1 MNRQGCHIYYHKVN
15 TTFVQGSICVPLQTK
30 LISVQLPGLSSCHS
44 KRFSLSTDEAV
55 IDSPCP
61 SLKKLPWFWIGPSSC
76 LKRLPRLFNPNKTHQ
91 MGTVFSNLVCI
102 WNWNLRVKGFVPA
115 TSSPSLLFTLTPRMR
130 WQFIHLRNKPC
141 ASLDSS
147 GFFPLVFI
155 VSLLRIMN
163 WSRVLSVWFIWLLMM
178 WSTSGPLGLLCCC
191 FNKHISRWW
200 GHWHT
205 FCAFMVQW
213 S

>member
-76 LKRLPRLFNPNKTHQ
+76 LKWLPRLFNPNKTHQ
-91 MGTVFSNLVCI
+91 MGTVFINLVCI
-102 WNWNLRVKGFVPA
+102 WNWNLSERLCPSNIQSFTVVHTYTKDEMAVY
-115 TSSPSLLFTLTPRMR
+115 SSEKQALCFSWLF
-130 WQFIHLRNKPC
+130 WIFSPC
-141 ASLDSS
+141 FHSFLA
-147 GFFPLVFI
+147 
-155 VSLLRIMN
+155 
-163 WSRVLSVWFIWLLMM
+163 
-178 WSTSGPLGLLCCC
+178 
-191 FNKHISRWW
+191 
-200 GHWHT
+200 
-205 FCAFMVQW
+205 
-213 S
+213 